1 MKSIGFSS
9 HILRL
14 LYGRYGRQLQVD
26 TVKTSLWGENNFWLH

>member
-14 LYGRYGRQLQVD
+14 LYGRYGR
-26 TVKTSLWGENNFWLH
+26 